1 MINDILMI
9 ILGFVL
15 LVVGAD
21 MLVKGASNIAKKFH
35 IPEMLIGLTIVAI
48 GTSAPEL
55 IITITSTQSS
65 STDLIIG
72 NAIGSNLCNLLFIL
86 GLMAVI
92 RPVKIDKEAR
102 NFHIPMAFLAS
113 TVILLMGLGL
123 LGNSTQY
130 INQIEGFFL
139 IILFI
144 VYFSY
149 PIIKEFEDI
158 INSYKKEKKAR
169 IKAKEKSSNF
179 KTSGTASHS
188 KRKNSVFISLL
199 LIVVGVF
206 LLKYGGDF
214 VVDSAT
220 NIALYFNI
228 SERVI
233 GLTVVA
239 IGTALPELVTS
250 IFAVIRKDTD
260 IAVGNLVGSCVL
272 NLFLILGIG
281 AMITPLEF
289 TPDFIQNLILLCS
302 MTLVLWLFNFMGK
315 RDTITRPKGLVLLG
329 VFALYMISLF
339 V

>member
-1 MINDILMI
+1 MTYNGLMI
-9 ILGFVL
+9 ILGFAL
-15 LVVGAD
+15 LVFGAD

-72 NAIGSNLCNLLFIL
+72 NAIGSNLCNLLLIL
-86 GLMAVI
+86 GLMAII

-113 TVILLMGLGL
+113 LVILLMGLGI

-130 INQIEGFFL
+130 INQMEGFFL
-139 IILFI
+139 IILFV

-149 PIIKEFEDI
+149 PIVKEFEDI
-158 INSYKKEKKAR
+158 VNSYKKEKL
-169 IKAKEKSSNF
+169 E
-179 KTSGTASHS
+179 
-188 KRKNSVFISLL
+188 RKNLSNKNSRKKKINIPLSLL
-199 LIVVGVF
+199 LIVVGVL

-228 SERVI
+228 PERVI

-260 IAVGNLVGSCVL
+260 LAVGNLIGSCVL

-302 MTLVLWLFNFMGK
+302 MTFVLWLFNFMGK

-329 VFALYMISLF
+329 VFALYMFSLF

>member
-102 NFHIPMAFLAS
+102 IFHIPMAFLAS
-113 TVILLMGLGL
+113 TVILLMGLGI

-139 IILFI
+139 VILFI

-158 INSYKKEKKAR
+158 INSYKKEKLER
-169 IKAKEKSSNF
+169 QNSSN
-179 KTSGTASHS
+179 KNSK
-188 KRKNSVFISLL
+188 KRKINIPFSLL

-302 MTLVLWLFNFMGK
+302 MTFVLWLFNFMGK
-315 RDTITRPKGLVLLG
+315 KNTITRPKGLVLLG
-329 VFALYMISLF
+329 VFTLYMISLF

>member
-113 TVILLMGLGL
+113 TVILLMGLGI

-158 INSYKKEKKAR
+158 INSYKKEKLER
-169 IKAKEKSSNF
+169 QNSSN
-179 KTSGTASHS
+179 
-188 KRKNSVFISLL
+188 KNSKKKKINIPFSLL

-302 MTLVLWLFNFMGK
+302 MTLVLLLFNFMGK

-329 VFALYMISLF
+329 VFALYMVSLF